1 MRQHILFLVAAVLMV
16 ACTPTEYKISGTI
29 ASSYNEDAKIYIK
42 ERIDREWVSVDS
54 ADILNGSFAF
64 QGVADSARVVYL
76 AFENKDGDR
85 FRKPFV
91 LENGKINIAI
101 DSLTQMTV
109 SGTKQNELLSA
120 YNTQKDA
127 FYVKANDEFQKLS
140 AEVAADSSKAESM
153 NKRMEEIQKEDV
165 AADIDFALKNVNS
178 IVGTF
183 VFTTTFHGM
192 SIDEKESIVSKMNDN
207 TKAVKRVQEIMTA
220 IDTEKKTAVGQMYT
234 DFSLATPDGGTLAL
248 SDLVGKTDYVLV
260 DFWASWCGPC
270 IRSFP
275 ELKAFYQK
283 HKGSKLAIY
292 GVSLDDT
299 DANWRS
305 AIATYKLEWSHV
317 SDLQGW
323 KSAGA
328 ALYAVNSIPATV
340 LIAKDGRI
348 VGRNLPVDQM
358 DKMLSE

>member
-1 MRQHILFLVAAVLMV
+1 MRKHILFLFAVVLMV
-16 ACTPTEYKISGTI
+16 ACAPKEYEISGNI
-29 ASSYNEDAKIYIK
+29 DAAYNEGAKVYIK

-54 ADILNGSFAF
+54 ADILKGSFTF
-64 QGVADSARVVYL
+64 KGEADSGRVVYL
-76 AFENKDGDR
+76 AFENQDGDH

-91 LENGKINIAI
+91 LENGKISIAV
-101 DSLTQMTV
+101 DSLTRMTV
-109 SGTKQNELLSA
+109 SGTEQNEILSA
-120 YNTQKDA
+120 YNAQKDA
-127 FYVKANDEFQKLS
+127 FYTKANDEFQKLS
-140 AEVAADSSKAESM
+140 AEVAADSSKAESL

-165 AADIDFALKNVNS
+165 AFDVNFAVKNVNT

-183 VFTTTFHGM
+183 VFTTTFHSM
-192 SIDEKESIVSKMNDN
+192 SIDEKESIVNKMTDK
-207 TKAVKRVQEIMTA
+207 TKTVKRVQEIIAA
-220 IDTEKKTAVGQMYT
+220 IETEKKTAVGQMYT
-234 DFSLATPDGGTLAL
+234 DFSLPTPDGGMLAL
-248 SDLVGKTDYVLV
+248 SELVGKTDYVLV

-305 AIATYKLEWSHV
+305 AIDTYKLEWSHV

-340 LIAKDGRI
+340 LIDKDGKI
-348 VGRNLPVDQM
+348 VARNFTVDQM
-358 DKMLSE
+358 DKLLSE

>member
-16 ACTPTEYKISGTI
+16 ACTPTEYKITGTI
-29 ASSYNEDAKIYIK
+29 ASVDNEGTTIFIN
-42 ERIDREWVSVDS
+42 ERIDREWVSIDS
-54 ADILNGSFAF
+54 AKIQNGAFAF

-76 AFENKDGDR
+76 SFESKGGER

-91 LENGKINIAI
+91 LENGKINIVI
-101 DSLTQMTV
+101 NSLTQMTV
-109 SGTKQNELLSA
+109 SGTKQNELLST
-120 YNTQKDA
+120 YSTEKDA
-127 FYVKANDEFQKLS
+127 FYAKANDEFQKLT
-140 AEVAADSSKAESM
+140 AEAEADSTKAEAV
-153 NKRMEEIQKEDV
+153 NLRMEEFQKEDV
-165 AADIDFALKNVNS
+165 ASDIEFATKNVNS

-183 VFTTTFHGM
+183 VFANAFHGM
-192 SIDEKESIVSKMNDN
+192 TVEQKEKIVSQMNDA
-207 TKAVKRVQEIMTA
+207 TKSVKRVQEIIAA
-220 IDTEKKTAVGQMYT
+220 IETEKKTAVGQMYT
-234 DFSLATPDGGTLAL
+234 DFSLASPEGGILAL

-283 HKGSKLAIY
+283 HKGSKLAIM
-292 GVSLDDT
+292 GVSLDDS
-299 DANWRS
+299 DENWRS
-305 AIATYKLEWSHV
+305 AIDVYQLNWNHI
-317 SDLQGW
+317 SDLKGW

-340 LIAKDGRI
+340 LINKEGKI
-348 VGRNLPVDQM
+348 VGRNLTVVQM